1 MNTASLCQHPRRRGT
16 MNIGGNLSMSAG
28 NDFVAQDTQIN
39 AAGGVDISAG
49 NDATITIANKAASP
63 MAVVIKPTCWQPSTP
78 EKSAKAVVA
87 ATSIGR

>member
-1 MNTASLCQHPRRRGT
+1 

-49 NDATITIANKAASP
+49 NDATITIANKGSFTYGGGNQTNFIAAIDSRNP
-63 MAVVIKPTCWQPSTP
+63 AHDPSQR
-78 EKSAKAVVA
+78 AR
-87 ATSIGR
+87 GHD